1 MVLQAVLET
10 LGAVLVEDQEDL
22 AMDQAQARKTMS
34 QRKKRKRELR
44 SRAQRATKK
53 KIILQKIV
61 FLNTRREQ

>member
-1 MVLQAVLET
+1 
-10 LGAVLVEDQEDL
+10 
-22 AMDQAQARKTMS
+22 MDQAQAKRTINQK
-34 QRKKRKRELR
+34 KKRKRELR